1 MAALSDP
8 KLPEVVELSH
18 LDVSEFDALFGEEI
32 AIWDNKFHWDFRPS
46 ADLLRR
52 FLLVRSLIG
61 YALRIGRSV
70 VGYTYCVCE
79 GRIPLASTIDHRQS
93 SSGPGLIPIFSWN
106 AVVLKG
112 FASALR

>member
-32 AIWDNKFHWDFRPS
+32 AVWNHRFQWDFRPS

-61 YALRIGRSV
+61 YALRVGADKSRRDLDDRSSATRVGRA
-70 VGYTYCVCE
+70 GAHAYIE
-79 GRIPLASTIDHRQS
+79 READ
-93 SSGPGLIPIFSWN
+93 
-106 AVVLKG
+106 
-112 FASALR
+112 